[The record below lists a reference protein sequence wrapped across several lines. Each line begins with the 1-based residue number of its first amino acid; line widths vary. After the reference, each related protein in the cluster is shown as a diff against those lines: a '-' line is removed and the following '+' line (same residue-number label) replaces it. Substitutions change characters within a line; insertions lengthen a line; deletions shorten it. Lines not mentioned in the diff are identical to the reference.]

1 MKETQIT
8 NTSWKTFTL
17 SFSRFQRRKKLVSRD
32 LNVASYC
39 PSNTIQKVLNL
50 SEFMRPHS
58 ILQCL
63 VSVVEYVH
71 ICKQAWGEIHLTNS
85 KTSILLLLSP
95 FHVFFFFFFHRAMST
110 TNDKSVN
117 CNTSC
122 TFSTQSFALLLQMHT
137 TQKTPDSPPYKS
149 GGHFY
154 KRLELFIPTQWGI
167 TAYKHQKKKR
177 KWVTRQ

>member
-17 SFSRFQRRKKLVSRD
+17 SFSRFRRRKKLVSRD

-71 ICKQAWGEIHLTNS
+71 ICKKHGGKFISSTQRQVSFSSSVPFTC
-85 KTSILLLLSP
+85 LL
-95 FHVFFFFFFHRAMST
+95 FFFFHRATST
-110 TNDKSVN
+110 ANDKSVN

-122 TFSTQSFALLLQMHT
+122 TFATQSFALLLQMHT

-149 GGHFY
+149 GGHFH
-154 KRLELFIPTQWGI
+154 KRLELFIPTQ
-167 TAYKHQKKKR
+167 
-177 KWVTRQ
+177 

>member
-71 ICKQAWGEIHLTNS
+71 ICKQAWGENHLINS

-95 FHVFFFFFFHRAMST
+95 FHVFFFFFFSQGNVNNQRQVCKLQHKLHILYT
-110 TNDKSVN
+110 KLCITFTNAHNTKNTGQPSV
-117 CNTSC
+117 
-122 TFSTQSFALLLQMHT
+122 
-137 TQKTPDSPPYKS
+137 
-149 GGHFY
+149 
-154 KRLELFIPTQWGI
+154 
-167 TAYKHQKKKR
+167 
-177 KWVTRQ
+177 